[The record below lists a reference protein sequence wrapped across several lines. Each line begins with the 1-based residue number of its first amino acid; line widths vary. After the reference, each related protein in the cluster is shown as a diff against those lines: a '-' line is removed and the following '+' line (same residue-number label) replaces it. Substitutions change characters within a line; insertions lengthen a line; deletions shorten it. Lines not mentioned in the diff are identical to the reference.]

1 MSVDCD
7 PRPLSWFLE
16 SGRQVG
22 GGSTFKRTIYM
33 KSILPG
39 PGGVT
44 GKLESREAGFT
55 LTEVLIALVIS
66 TMLMGAVMSSY
77 IFMAKSCVSLN
88 DYTELDME
96 TREAIETFS
105 REVRAAS
112 DISGFSSS
120 NMTLT
125 VSGPGGDYTV
135 NYTYVP
141 GDQVFYRA
149 YGTSDQKALL
159 TGVESFSLKR
169 FNLLHNPAINDLETK
184 QIQLD
189 AKTVRSGGVKFRAT
203 NNVLSARYIMRNKVA
218 SN

>member
-1 MSVDCD
+1 
-7 PRPLSWFLE
+7 
-16 SGRQVG
+16 
-22 GGSTFKRTIYM
+22 M
-33 KSILPG
+33 KSILASHG
-39 PGGVT
+39 RVT
-44 GKLESREAGFT
+44 AKFESRKAGFT

-66 TMLMGAVMSSY
+66 TMLMAAVMSSY
-77 IFMAKSCVSLN
+77 IFIAKSCVSLN
-88 DYTELDME
+88 DYSELDSE

-120 NMTLT
+120 DMTLT
-125 VSGPGGDYTV
+125 LPGPGGDYTV
-135 NYTYVP
+135 SYTYVP
-141 GDQVFYRA
+141 ADGIFYRA
-149 YGTSDQKALL
+149 YGTSNQKVLL
-159 TGVESFSLKR
+159 KGVESFSLKR
-169 FNLLHNPAINDLETK
+169 FNLLHNPAVNDLETK

>member
-1 MSVDCD
+1 
-7 PRPLSWFLE
+7 
-16 SGRQVG
+16 
-22 GGSTFKRTIYM
+22 M

-39 PGGVT
+39 PGRVT
-44 GKLESREAGFT
+44 GKRESREAGFT
-55 LTEVLIALVIS
+55 LTELLIGIVIG

-77 IFMAKSCVSLN
+77 IFIAKSCVSLN
-88 DYTELDME
+88 DYSDLNSEA
-96 TREAIETFS
+96 RGAIETFS

-120 NMTLT
+120 GMTLT
-125 VSGPGGDYTV
+125 VPGPGGDYTV

-141 GDQVFYRA
+141 GDRIFYRA

-159 TGVESFSLKR
+159 NGVDVFSLKR